1 MEITYIGHSCFVIK
15 GSQLTVITDPYD
27 PKIGLK
33 EPKLSCDVVTISH
46 DHFDHNYVNALSN
59 YRLMINGPGEYELS
73 GSFIYGYP
81 SFHDDKNGTER
92 GKNTIY
98 SIEIDGF
105 TIVHLGDLG
114 HLLDKD
120 TLEKLPNVDVL
131 LIPVGGTYTIDAKD
145 ASKVIASLEP
155 YYVIPMHYSVPNLMF
170 KDELLGVDKFL
181 NEMGV
186 EEPKKV
192 SKFVLTK
199 KIDSDAETEVI
210 VLNPTN

>member
-155 YYVIPMHYSVPNLMF
+155 YYVIPMHYSAPNLMF

-199 KIDSDAETEVI
+199 KIDPDAETEVI

>member
-1 MEITYIGHSCFVIK
+1 MEITYIGHSCFMIK
-15 GSQLTVITDPYD
+15 GSQLTVVTDPYD

-46 DHFDHNYVNALSN
+46 DHFDHNYIKSISGH
-59 YRLMINGPGEYELS
+59 RLVINGPGEYELS

-81 SFHDDKNGTER
+81 SFHDDKNGEER

-98 SIEIDGF
+98 SLDIDGF
-105 TIVHLGDLG
+105 TVVHLGDLG

-131 LIPVGGTYTIDAKD
+131 LIPVGGTYTIDAKT
-145 ASKVIASLEP
+145 ASKIIASLEP
-155 YYVIPMHYSVPNLMF
+155 YFVIPMHYSVPKLMF

-186 EEPKKV
+186 EEPKKM
-192 SKFVLTK
+192 SKFVLNK
-199 KIDSDAETEVI
+199 KADLDSESEVI